1 VVVLAGSRVGD
12 HRAAEEVAE
21 PQSLVVVHCANDDV
35 GARGSFEYGRAQRLE
50 VGPVRDRKDEFDA
63 NGAPRFINVT
73 EKTQLGECSHQLGFT
88 NRGEITSKLA
98 VKRQGSPLKGPYDNT
113 GALGRFTRKL
123 QVVSTPN
130 ENDLDP
136 ALFSA
141 TVTSLTHSFGDSTRR
156 KVYFYLRDNPGAT
169 AAELALHCEVHAN
182 VIRHHLER
190 LTEGGYVTF
199 DNVPKTTVGRP
210 AKGYRTLDESV
221 MMKGSVRRDALLVA
235 LLEMALERLGPDA
248 SEAMAHD
255 VGIEYGRTLV
265 EAAGSSDSTRSVKTA
280 MVSIAGLLTAHG
292 FNARAEGDD
301 AASSVVSDNCP
312 FGSAAQHHPVLCAVD
327 RGLIAGMLEGLGA
340 ERTNVTL
347 TSKALGDDTC
357 RVTA

>member
-1 VVVLAGSRVGD
+1 M
-12 HRAAEEVAE
+12 
-21 PQSLVVVHCANDDV
+21 
-35 GARGSFEYGRAQRLE
+35 
-50 VGPVRDRKDEFDA
+50 
-63 NGAPRFINVT
+63 
-73 EKTQLGECSHQLGFT
+73 
-88 NRGEITSKLA
+88 
-98 VKRQGSPLKGPYDNT
+98 
-113 GALGRFTRKL
+113 
-123 QVVSTPN
+123 STPN
-130 ENDLDP
+130 ENELDP
-136 ALFSA
+136 ALFAA

-156 KVYFYLRDNPGAT
+156 KVYFYLRNNPGAT
-169 AAELALHCEVHAN
+169 ATELALHCEVHAN

-210 AKGYRTLDESV
+210 AKGYRALDESV
-221 MMKGSVRRDALLVA
+221 MMEGSVRRDALLVA

-265 EAAGSSDSTRSVKTA
+265 EAVGSSDSTRSVKTA

-292 FNARAEGDD
+292 FSARAEGDD
-301 AASSVVSDNCP
+301 DASSVVSDNCP

-327 RGLIAGMLEGLGA
+327 RGLITGMLEGLGA
-340 ERTNVTL
+340 ERTTVTL

-357 RVTA
+357 RVTV